1 MWKEYSKCVFIA
13 YSEQPLCSEQWKRK
27 RWGDCTHAAP
37 PEKNSHNLRTDL
49 TNLCWPGNS
58 EPLITTADHE
68 EPWVTRPLSFTSFLE
83 SQPGRWES
91 TPESSH
97 IFMPLD
103 LWVAPVRS
111 MCSREGSQTRL
122 VFLPLLIIHGYVS
135 LLLAVGRGKLEQPE
149 ISISR
154 ARDETAE
161 ISCKV
166 FVESFQSVAIHWYRQ
181 KPNQGLEF
189 LLYVL
194 ATPTETFLNKKYKKM
209 KASKNSSAS
218 TSILTI
224 YSLEEEDEA
233 FYYCSYG

>member
-1 MWKEYSKCVFIA
+1 
-13 YSEQPLCSEQWKRK
+13 
-27 RWGDCTHAAP
+27 
-37 PEKNSHNLRTDL
+37 
-49 TNLCWPGNS
+49 
-58 EPLITTADHE
+58 
-68 EPWVTRPLSFTSFLE
+68 
-83 SQPGRWES
+83 
-91 TPESSH
+91 
-97 IFMPLD
+97 
-103 LWVAPVRS
+103 

-154 ARDETAE
+154 ARDESAE

-181 KPNQGLEF
+181 KTNQGLEF

-233 FYYCSYG
+233 SRIASTRTIPRAGVPAHILLSTGSQLLFSWGYHLSLGQPESLLTTLTAFSMQRCGFF